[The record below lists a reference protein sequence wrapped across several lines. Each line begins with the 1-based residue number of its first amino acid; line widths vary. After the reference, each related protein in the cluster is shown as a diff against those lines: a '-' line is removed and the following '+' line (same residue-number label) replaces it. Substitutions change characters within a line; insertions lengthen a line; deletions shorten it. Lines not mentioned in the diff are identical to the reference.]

1 MKRKSLFLAALGIL
15 LLNSCDKDLVVQ
27 NSVPAT
33 LKIAITGTDVDTRST
48 VTPSPTQ
55 ADENTV
61 NRVTVGLFKPD
72 GGGAVDVIKEYQ
84 LSDLTV
90 VNTNTYQASIQG
102 SITDSEIGNRDVIVV
117 VNAPAGHF
125 AGLTTKTAFITKALN
140 LTQVKNNLPMS
151 GVTTAKLVANQV
163 VGPITV
169 SVSRMVA
176 RVDLVSLSSAFDPVG
191 PYANAS
197 FTADEVFMF
206 NAMTTS
212 TLDCLTTQFPGHG
225 WLQDPLP
232 DLPVIYNP
240 NLGDVINK
248 TFIGST
254 TYNTMHYFYTFANL
268 FTTNL
273 IVDKINGPFTMA
285 TRLVISGMF
294 KVDKNNTLDTG
305 TRVYYPVIVNRVLK
319 SADLTTTK
327 GIGVNRNTIY
337 RISATI
343 KSIGGTTP
351 TTIIDPAYLDFNIEV
366 KDWDLTINQNAEF

>member
-1 MKRKSLFLAALGIL
+1 MKRKSLFLAALGVL

-55 ADENTV
+55 TEENTV
-61 NRVTVGLFKPD
+61 NRVTVGLFKST
-72 GGGAVDVIKEYQ
+72 GGATDVIKEYA
-84 LSDLTV
+84 LSDLTAV
-90 VNTNTYQASIQG
+90 STNTYQASIQG
-102 SITDSEIGNRDVIVV
+102 SITDSESGNRDVIVV
-117 VNAPAGHF
+117 VNAPANHF
-125 AGLTTKTAFITKALN
+125 AGATTKTAFITKALT

-151 GVTTAKLVANQV
+151 GVTTATLVANQV
-163 VGPITV
+163 VGPVTAQ
-169 SVSRMVA
+169 VSRMVA
-176 RVDLVSLSSAFDPVG
+176 RVDLVSLSSAFDPAG

-212 TLDCLTTQFPGHG
+212 TVDCLTTQFPGHG

-232 DLPVIYNP
+232 APPVIFNP

-254 TYNTMHYFYTFANL
+254 TYDTMHYFYTFANL

-273 IVDKINGPFTMA
+273 IVDNLNGPFTMA

-294 KVDKNNTLDTG
+294 KVDKNNILDGG

-337 RISATI
+337 KISATI
-343 KSIGGTTP
+343 KSIGGVTP
-351 TTIIDPAYLDFNIEV
+351 TTIIDPAYLDFNVEV
-366 KDWDLTINQNAEF
+366 KNWDLTINQSAEF